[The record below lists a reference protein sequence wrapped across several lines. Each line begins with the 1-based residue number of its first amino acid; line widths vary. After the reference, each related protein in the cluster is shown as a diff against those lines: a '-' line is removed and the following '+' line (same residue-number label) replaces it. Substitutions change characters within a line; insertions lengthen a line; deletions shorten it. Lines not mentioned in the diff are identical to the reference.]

1 MFKSTQLESPPKL
14 IEVFKNWPNRR
25 GDEKN

>member
-1 MFKSTQLESPPKL
+1 MFKSAQLESPPKL
-14 IEVFKNWPNRR
+14 MEVFKNWPNRG